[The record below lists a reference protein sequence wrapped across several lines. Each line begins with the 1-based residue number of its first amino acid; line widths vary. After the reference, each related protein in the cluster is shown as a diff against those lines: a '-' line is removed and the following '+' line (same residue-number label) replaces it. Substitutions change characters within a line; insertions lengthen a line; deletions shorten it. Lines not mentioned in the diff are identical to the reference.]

1 MGAKPPM
8 LLICSYHRLISNMN
22 KSNTFVGQHI
32 FSQILSLSS
41 KDTLAPIFKTT
52 RADKWYKSIKGWDHY
67 VTMMFAV
74 LSGCTSLNEI
84 IMGLGAFGGKLN
96 HLNMAK
102 VPPRSTLA
110 DANKNRSS
118 EVFSKIYEDLSS
130 RYRLNLSDSTLPQ
143 GVLAK
148 LFIIDSTVFGL
159 FKAILKTSGR
169 SPADGKKKGGI
180 KKNTM
185 IQATSHSPVLIRFN
199 AAADNDQQFLKYVE
213 LPSGSYLTMDK
224 GYNNYKQFARFTQKG
239 VFFITRQKDNAIY
252 TSESEKIIGPGMPQ
266 ALLKD
271 EVIHQIYKDDD
282 NKEQTLELRRIAWWD
297 AVRKEAYEFI
307 TNNFDLEA
315 ITIAEIYK
323 YRWQIELFF
332 KKLKQNFQLQYFVGD
347 NQNAIEIQIWC
358 ALIGVLLLTVIHSY
372 NKSKMAFSNVATLI
386 RIHMAGYISLKDLL
400 ALHNQKKE
408 RGKKPS
414 ANPDLFTPS

>member
-1 MGAKPPM
+1 
-8 LLICSYHRLISNMN
+8 MN
-22 KSNTFVGQHI
+22 KSSTFVGQHI
-32 FSQILSLSS
+32 FSQVLSLSA
-41 KDTLAPIFKTT
+41 KDSLAPIFKSTQ
-52 RADKWYKSIKGWDHY
+52 ANKWYKSIKAWDHY

-84 IMGLGAFGGKLN
+84 VMGLEAFGGKLN
-96 HLNMAK
+96 HLNLDK
-102 VPPRSTLA
+102 VPARSTLS
-110 DANKNRSS
+110 DANMNRKS
-118 EVFSKIYEDLSS
+118 VIFSKIYEDLSK

-143 GVLAK
+143 GVLSK

-169 SPADGKKKGGI
+169 TSADGRKKGGI

-185 IQATSHSPVLIRFN
+185 IQATSHMPVLIRFN

-224 GYNNYKQFARFTQKG
+224 GYNNYKQFARFTEKG
-239 VFFITRQKDNAIY
+239 IFFITRQKDNAVY
-252 TSESEKIIGPGMPQ
+252 TTVAERILGAGTPQ

-271 EVIHQIYKDDD
+271 EIIHQTYKDDK
-282 NKEQTLELRRIAWWD
+282 NKEQTLELRRISWWD
-297 AVRKEAYEFI
+297 AIRERAYEFV
-307 TNNFDLEA
+307 TNNFELEA

-358 ALIGVLLLTVIHSY
+358 ALIAVLLLTVIHER
-372 NKSKMAFSNVATLI
+372 NKSKMAFSNVATLL
-386 RIHMAGYISLKDLL
+386 RIHLAGYISIKELL

-408 RGKKPS
+408 RGKK
-414 ANPDLFTPS
+414 ATAEQGLFTSS

>member
-1 MGAKPPM
+1 
-8 LLICSYHRLISNMN
+8 MN
-22 KSNTFVGQHI
+22 KSSNFVGQHI

-41 KDTLAPIFKTT
+41 RDSLAPVFNQT
-52 RADKWYKSIKGWDHY
+52 AANKWYKSIKGWDHY

-84 IMGLGAFGGKLN
+84 VMGLDAFEGKLN
-96 HLNMAK
+96 HLNMDK

-110 DANKNRSS
+110 DANKSRGSA
-118 EVFSKIYEDLSS
+118 VFSAIYEDLSE

-143 GVLAK
+143 GVLSK

-185 IQATSHSPVLIRFN
+185 IKAMSHTPVLVRFN
-199 AAADNDQQFLKYVE
+199 AAADNDQQFLKYVD
-213 LPSGSYLTMDK
+213 LPAGSYITMDK
-224 GYNNYKQFARFTQKG
+224 GYNNYKQFARFTEKG
-239 VFFITRQKDNAIY
+239 VFFVTRQKDNAVY
-252 TSESEKIIGPGMPQ
+252 TPMSEKILGAGTPQ
-266 ALLKD
+266 AVLK
-271 EVIHQIYKDDD
+271 EEIIHQTYKDDK
-282 NKEQTLELRRIAWWD
+282 NKDQPLELRRIAWWD
-297 AVRKEAYEFI
+297 AQNDKVYEFI

-315 ITIAEIYK
+315 ITIAEIYR

-347 NQNAIEIQIWC
+347 NQNAIEIQLWC
-358 ALIGVLLLTVIHSY
+358 ALIGVLLLTVIQQR
-372 NKSKMAFSNVATLI
+372 NKSTIAFSNVATLL
-386 RIHMAGYISLKDLL
+386 RIHLAGYISIKDLL
-400 ALHNQKKE
+400 ALHNKKKV
-408 RGKKPS
+408 RKVKTPAAGCG
-414 ANPDLFTPS
+414 LFAAQ

>member
-1 MGAKPPM
+1 
-8 LLICSYHRLISNMN
+8 MN
-22 KSNTFVGQHI
+22 KSKTFVGQHI

-41 KDTLAPIFKTT
+41 KDSLSAVFSST
-52 RADKWYKSIKGWDHY
+52 RANKWYKSIKAWDHFA
-67 VTMMFAV
+67 TMMFAT

-84 IMGLGAFGGKLN
+84 VMGLGAFEGKLN
-96 HLNMAK
+96 HLGLDK

-118 EVFSKIYEDLSS
+118 EVFSQIYTSLSK

-143 GVLAK
+143 TVLSR
-148 LFIIDSTVFGL
+148 LFIVDSTVFGL

-169 SPADGKKKGGI
+169 TSGDGKKKGGI

-185 IQATSHSPVLIRFN
+185 IQATSHMPMLIRFN
-199 AAADNDQQFLKYVE
+199 AAADNDQQFLKYID

-239 VFFITRQKDNAIY
+239 VFFITRQKDNAVY
-252 TSESEKIIGPGMPQ
+252 TTVSERILGAGTPQ
-266 ALLKD
+266 AVLKD
-271 EVIHQIYKDDD
+271 EVIRQTYTDDKD
-282 NKEQTLELRRIAWWD
+282 KEQILELRRIAWWD
-297 AVRKEAYEFI
+297 GIGNKVYEFI
-307 TNNFDLEA
+307 TNNFELDA
-315 ITIAEIYK
+315 ITIAEIYR

-358 ALIGVLLLTVIHSY
+358 ALIAVLLLTVIHQY
-372 NKSKMAFSNVATLI
+372 NKSKMAFSNVATLL
-386 RIHMAGYISLKDLL
+386 RIHLAGYISIKELL
-400 ALHNQKKE
+400 ALHNKKRE
-408 RGKKPS
+408 RGKPQAS
-414 ANPDLFTPS
+414 LLTDLFT